1 MIVAVGVG
9 IWQFYFREES
19 FRTGRVSYEIRCS
32 TPNVVVRSSEQS
44 DALIACEAARE
55 AIEFLSSQGMD
66 VSGDIAIELL
76 KKLPPVECSS
86 AAGCYIELERRALIL
101 VYSEFIKFKTW
112 FDVPIDR
119 ALYRSLVSHE
129 VAHMVADLN
138 FKIPKPS
145 IQAKE
150 YIAYITQ
157 FSIMEPLQRERVLTQ
172 YPCEAFEGD
181 WEMSTTIYM
190 FDCMRFGVRAYLHF
204 LNLPHRLSRIALFT
218 PKSAFIFNRQR
229 KNIFRESIEP
239 IRPTQQIKADLF
251 SLNAPVPVVNDPND
265 RNVASKPNV

>member
-1 MIVAVGVG
+1 MASDKFGHKPTTSLGTQKKTPESRSLILKRRIIAGMFTGLIVAVGVG
-9 IWQFYFREES
+9 IWQFSFREES

-44 DALIACEAARE
+44 DALIACDAARE
-55 AIEFLSSQGMD
+55 AIKFLSSQGMD

-101 VYSEFIKFKTW
+101 VYSEFIKFKNW

-129 VAHMVADLN
+129 VAHLVADLN

-204 LNLPHRLSRIALFT
+204 LNLA
-218 PKSAFIFNRQR
+218 NRRDYLQ
-229 KNIFRESIEP
+229 SI
-239 IRPTQQIKADLF
+239 
-251 SLNAPVPVVNDPND
+251 LNGKTLVE
-265 RNVASKPNV
+265 